1 MAYTNR
7 EYAVDSC
14 SIDSSCSSCCPICIY
29 LDIVFKASSFIVFS
43 RVYNNLS
50 STPKEEGEE
59 LEKSE
64 DEDELIEDN
73 ESPPTG

>member
-1 MAYTNR
+1 MLSWHLSR
-7 EYAVDSC
+7 C
-14 SIDSSCSSCCPICIY
+14 G
-29 LDIVFKASSFIVFS
+29 FKASFFIVFS
-43 RVYNNLS
+43 RIHNNLS

-59 LEKSE
+59 LEKTE

>member
-1 MAYTNR
+1 
-7 EYAVDSC
+7 V
-14 SIDSSCSSCCPICIY
+14 
-29 LDIVFKASSFIVFS
+29 VFKASFFIVFS
-43 RVYNNLS
+43 RLHNDLS

-59 LEKSE
+59 LEKTE